1 MDCSVPERV
10 LVRLLLVGLGGI
22 GQRHVRNLRM
32 LLGTEADLIAYRVR
46 GHSPALTDVLSV
58 EPGIDPAE
66 KYGLRVFSSLDAA
79 LAERPR
85 AALVCNPSGLHMPIA
100 IQAAAAGCGLF
111 IEKPLSDTIDGVGT
125 LANTVAAH
133 GSVGLVGYQLRFH
146 PCLRRLKAI
155 LDEGLVGNVL
165 AARFQV
171 GEYLPGWHAYEDYR
185 QMYASRSDLG
195 GGVVLSQIH
204 ELDLVYWL
212 FGMPKQVFAV
222 GGHLSDLEV
231 DVEDT
236 SSALLEC
243 RVDGRPLPVHVHQD
257 YAQRP
262 PARTI
267 DVIGDAGKIA
277 VDLRE
282 STLTRFAAD
291 GAVGEVLAIP
301 DFQRNSLFLDE
312 MRHFLAC
319 LDGREQPEVDL
330 RDGLMS
336 LRIALAI
343 KQSLASGGLAE
354 IGADDA

>member
-1 MDCSVPERV
+1 M
-10 LVRLLLVGLGGI
+10 RLLVVGLGGI
-22 GQRHVRNLRM
+22 GQRHVRNLRT
-32 LLGTEADLIAYRVR
+32 LLGPEADLIAYRVR
-46 GHSPALTDVLSV
+46 GHSPALTDTLAV
-58 EPGIDPAE
+58 EPSVDPAE
-66 KYGLRVFSSLDAA
+66 KYGLRVLSSLDAA

-85 AALVCNPSGLHMPIA
+85 AVLVCNPSALHMPVA
-100 IQAAAAGCGLF
+100 VRAASTGCGLF
-111 IEKPLSDTIDGVGT
+111 IEKPLSNTIDGVDA
-125 LANTVAAH
+125 LANTMAAH
-133 GSVGLVGYQLRFH
+133 GTVGLVGYQLRFH

-155 LDEGLVGNVL
+155 LDAGLLGNVV
-165 AARFQV
+165 AARLQV
-171 GEYLPGWHAYEDYR
+171 GEYLPGWHTYEDYR

-212 FGMPKQVFAV
+212 FGMPTQAFAV
-222 GGHLSDLEV
+222 GGHLSELEV

-243 RVDGRPLPVHVHQD
+243 RVGGRPIPVYVHQD
-257 YAQRP
+257 YVQRP

-267 DVIGDAGKIA
+267 DVIGDAGKVA

-282 STLTRFAAD
+282 NTLTRFAAD
-291 GAVGEVLAIP
+291 GAIGEVLAIP

-319 LDGREQPEVDL
+319 LDGREQPAVDIH
-330 RDGLMS
+330 DGLMS

-343 KQSLASGGLAE
+343 KESLASRGLAE
-354 IGADDA
+354 IGVGDLA